1 MPGMCVNARRK
12 KEEAPV
18 RSLYSADAT
27 WLHAFPAW
35 TKLLVLTVCG
45 TVLVLVGRP
54 LFLSIACLAALL
66 VFVSLGAPAWRR
78 VRMLGGVVIAGGL
91 IFGFHWVLG
100 TPWLGVASALR
111 LATAATLALML
122 TLTTR
127 FEDLLA
133 VLEAVLRPLQRFGV
147 PTDRIALGLGLMLR
161 FAENFYVQW
170 QRLDD
175 AYRARTGRGGGLRL
189 LAPLTIRTL
198 QTAERVADALAARL
212 GR

>member
-1 MPGMCVNARRK
+1 M
-12 KEEAPV
+12 
-18 RSLYSADAT
+18 RSLYAAHRT
-27 WLHAFPAW
+27 WMHALPAW
-35 TKLLVLTVCG
+35 CKLAALSACG
-45 TVLVLVGRP
+45 TVLVLVERP
-54 LFLSIACLAALL
+54 LVLAAACAA
-66 VFVSLGAPAWRR
+66 VLGLFATLGRVAWRR
-78 VRMLGGVVIAGGL
+78 VRKLGGIAVAAAL
-91 IFGFHWVLG
+91 IVGFHALLG
-100 TPWLGVASALR
+100 STPLGVASALR
-111 LATAATLALML
+111 LASAAMLALML

-133 VLEAVLRPLQRFGV
+133 VLEALLSPLQRLGV
-147 PTDRIALGLGLMLR
+147 PTERIALGIGLMLR

-175 AYRARTGRGGGLRL
+175 AHRARTGQGGGLRL

>member
-1 MPGMCVNARRK
+1 M
-12 KEEAPV
+12 
-18 RSLYSADAT
+18 RSLYSEEQT
-27 WLHAFPAW
+27 WMHAIAAW
-35 TKLLVLTVCG
+35 IKLAVLSVCGTLLVLVDKPAHLAVACAA
-45 TVLVLVGRP
+45 VLLI
-54 LFLSIACLAALL
+54 FA
-66 VFVSLGAPAWRR
+66 SLGRPAWRR
-78 VRMLGGVVIAGGL
+78 VRMLVGVAIAGGL
-91 IFGFHWVLG
+91 IVGFHWALG
-100 TPWLGVASALR
+100 TTPLGVASALR
-111 LATAATLALML
+111 LASAATLALML

-133 VLEAVLRPLQRFGV
+133 VLETLMHPLQRLGV
-147 PTDRIALGLGLMLR
+147 PTERIALGLGLMLR

-175 AYRARTGRGGGLRL
+175 AYRARAGHGGGLRL

>member
-1 MPGMCVNARRK
+1 M
-12 KEEAPV
+12 
-18 RSLYSADAT
+18 RSLYSAQPT
-27 WLHAFPAW
+27 WMHAMAAW
-35 TKLLVLTVCG
+35 VKLAVLSVCGTLLVLVERPVVLALVCAA
-45 TVLVLVGRP
+45 VLAM
-54 LFLSIACLAALL
+54 FA
-66 VFVSLGAPAWRR
+66 SLGPPAWRR
-78 VRMLGGVVIAGGL
+78 VRMLLGVAIAGGL
-91 IFGFHWVLG
+91 IVGFHWAMG
-100 TPWLGVASALR
+100 TTPLGVASALR
-111 LATAATLALML
+111 LASAATLALML

-133 VLEAVLRPLQRFGV
+133 VLEALLHPLQRFGV
-147 PTDRIALGLGLMLR
+147 PTERIALGLGLMLR

-175 AYRARTGRGGGLRL
+175 AYRARTGHGGGLRL

>member
-1 MPGMCVNARRK
+1 
-12 KEEAPV
+12 V
-18 RSLYSADAT
+18 RSLYSDQPT
-27 WLHAFPAW
+27 WMHAVAAW
-35 TKLLVLTVCG
+35 VKLAVLSVCGTLLVLVE
-45 TVLVLVGRP
+45 RP
-54 LFLSIACLAALL
+54 VVLAAACAVVLAT
-66 VFVSLGAPAWRR
+66 FASLGAPAGRR
-78 VRMLGGVVIAGGL
+78 VRMLLGVAIAGAM
-91 IFGFHWVLG
+91 IVGFHWTMG
-100 TPWLGVASALR
+100 TTSFGVVSALR
-111 LATAATLALML
+111 LASAATLALML

-133 VLEAVLRPLQRFGV
+133 VLEAVLHPLQRLGV
-147 PTDRIALGLGLMLR
+147 PTERIALGLGLMLR

-175 AYRARTGRGGGLRL
+175 AYRARTGHGGGLRL

>member
-1 MPGMCVNARRK
+1 M
-12 KEEAPV
+12 
-18 RSLYSADAT
+18 RSLYSAQRT
-27 WLHAFPAW
+27 WLHAIPAW
-35 TKLLVLTVCG
+35 IKLALLSVCGTLLVLVD
-45 TVLVLVGRP
+45 RP
-54 LFLSIACLAALL
+54 LYLVVACIAVLL
-66 VFVSLGAPAWRR
+66 VFVSLGRPAWRR
-78 VRMLGGVVIAGGL
+78 LRMLAGVALAGGL
-91 IFGFHWVLG
+91 IVVFHWALG
-100 TPWLGVASALR
+100 TTWLGAASALR
-111 LATAATLALML
+111 LARAATLALML

-133 VLEAVLRPLQRFGV
+133 VLEAVLHPLQHIGV
-147 PTDRIALGLGLMLR
+147 PTERIALGLGLMLR
-161 FAENFYVQW
+161 FAENFHIQW

>member
-1 MPGMCVNARRK
+1 M
-12 KEEAPV
+12 
-18 RSLYSADAT
+18 RSLYSEQQT
-27 WLHAFPAW
+27 WMHAIAAW
-35 TKLLVLTVCG
+35 IKLAILSVCGTLLVLVE
-45 TVLVLVGRP
+45 RP
-54 LFLSIACLAALL
+54 VHLAIACAVVLL
-66 VFVSLGAPAWRR
+66 TFASLGRPAWRR
-78 VRMLGGVVIAGGL
+78 VRMLVGVAIAGGL
-91 IFGFHWVLG
+91 IVGFHWVLG
-100 TPWLGVASALR
+100 TTPLGVASALR
-111 LATAATLALML
+111 LASAATLALML

-133 VLEAVLRPLQRFGV
+133 VLETLMHPLQRFGV
-147 PTDRIALGLGLMLR
+147 PTERIALGLGLMLR

-175 AYRARTGRGGGLRL
+175 AYRARAGHGGGLRL